1 MEYQAAL
8 GHTQN
13 DNEQRVEVPFAEASL
28 LNSCSLL
35 LSGSHVMSLI
45 VAIGTG
51 ADRLNQL
58 ASFRIDSSVSY
69 PILSQ
74 LSNVINARFSYV
86 IRP

>member
-45 VAIGTG
+45 VAIGWSG
-51 ADRLNQL
+51 PPQ
-58 ASFRIDSSVSY
+58 
-69 PILSQ
+69 PIGIISD
-74 LSNVINARFSYV
+74 
-86 IRP
+86 